1 MRSIINIAPSCCRRA
16 FVLRSF
22 AGIFGVAA
30 VAAAL
35 LIGASAAA
43 VAQEQS
49 VELTIKDH
57 RFEPARIEI
66 PANTKLKLVI
76 KNADATPEEFEMNNP
91 KREKVIKGGQQGEL
105 TIGPLKPGTY
115 DFVGEFN
122 PQTARGQIVVK

>member
-1 MRSIINIAPSCCRRA
+1 
-16 FVLRSF
+16 VLRSF
-22 AGIFGVAA
+22 SLAVGAA
-30 VAAAL
+30 AISTAL
-35 LIGASAAA
+35 LIGTPHSAS
-43 VAQEQS
+43 AQEQS

-66 PANTKLKLVI
+66 PANTKVKLVI
-76 KNADATPEEFEMNNP
+76 KNADASPEEFEMNNP

-122 PQTARGQIVVK
+122 PKTARGQIVVK